1 MVVLTSNHA
10 RVAQT
15 FQKLIFVSN
24 LVFGDQQAAFLL
36 PWERTFKL
44 TKAQLQ
50 VAKRDS
56 GKALF
61 KSFLDQRGGQLE
73 VSCCVHT
80 PNPLGGVTHPE
91 THGLSMHGCSVTTGA
106 TRTNEGTQQPRQ
118 SCCGSIS
125 AVVRCRGWRVGRG
138 GGGRGRGR
146 GSPFCRASQAAVG
159 AGGQADR
166 AQLTELRTYQESVR
180 LGADVATEIVK
191 EALRARVEGFLD
203 AAVEC
208 TKRRTRQRDYSDV
221 VLNVGPLDGCRPA
234 GWPLQLAP
242 LAPCCA

>member
-1 MVVLTSNHA
+1 MVLTSNHA

-73 VSCCVHT
+73 VSCCVLT
-80 PNPLGGVTHPE
+80 PTPLGGVTHPE

-106 TRTNEGTQQPRQ
+106 ALSRLLRAFIGPG
-118 SCCGSIS
+118 GSIS